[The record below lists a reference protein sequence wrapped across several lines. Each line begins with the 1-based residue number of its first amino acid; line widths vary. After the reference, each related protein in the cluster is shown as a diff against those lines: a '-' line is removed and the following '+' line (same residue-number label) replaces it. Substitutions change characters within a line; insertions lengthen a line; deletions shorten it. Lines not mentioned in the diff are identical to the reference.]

1 MNYFLEVDNLSAY
14 LESDEV
20 VDWSNLSVTKAA
32 LEIAAGLTSDM
43 SKAKALF
50 EWVRDTI
57 PHTCD
62 ASREEVTC
70 AASDVLSVGTGLCY
84 AKAHLLA
91 GLLRAS
97 GIPAGF
103 CYQVYWEEQHTSEA
117 KLALHGLNGVY
128 LASLQKWV
136 RVDSRGN
143 KEGVDAQF
151 NTDTEQLAFP
161 ELELLDNCI
170 YASPLPQVVEA
181 LRTWPT
187 RTSLWPH
194 LPGPNPAEQEYTRA
208 E

>member
-1 MNYFLEVDNLSAY
+1 MNYFLEFDNLSAY

-20 VDWSNLSVTKAA
+20 VDWSNAGISKTASELT
-32 LEIAAGLTSDM
+32 AGLTSDIA
-43 SKAKALF
+43 KARALF

-70 AASDVLSVGTGLCY
+70 TASEVLSVGTGLCY

-103 CYQVYWEEQHTSEA
+103 CYQVYFEEMHVSES
-117 KLALHGLNGVY
+117 KFALHGLNAIY
-128 LASLQKWV
+128 LPSLQKWV
-136 RVDSRGN
+136 RVDCRGN

-151 NTDTEQLAFP
+151 DTDTEQLAFP
-161 ELELLDNCI
+161 ELELLDNRI
-170 YASPLPQVVEA
+170 YARPLPQVVES

-187 RTSLWPH
+187 LTSLWPH
-194 LPGPNPAEQEYTRA
+194 LPGPKD
-208 E
+208 